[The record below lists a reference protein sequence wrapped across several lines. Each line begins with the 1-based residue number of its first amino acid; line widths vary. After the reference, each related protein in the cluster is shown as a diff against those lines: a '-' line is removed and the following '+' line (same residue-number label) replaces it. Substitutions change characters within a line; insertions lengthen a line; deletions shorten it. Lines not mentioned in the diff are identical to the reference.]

1 MKFAVSKGETSAADL
16 TTRIFEI
23 KGQGA
28 AETTRRTTAALLE
41 ANPHIKDV
49 TRIPPGTIIVIPELP
64 DNPTVRAPQTAGVGD
79 KLDGHLKIAVKE
91 SAGVIGRS
99 VETREAAANA
109 TIEAL
114 KNRELRDFAAQTP
127 ELKEQLDKLAEAAK
141 ASVKDVKAAASLEK
155 QAIDQLE
162 EALKK
167 LSL

>member
-1 MKFAVSKGETSAADL
+1 MKFAVSKGETSVADL

-28 AETTRRTTAALLE
+28 AETTKRATAALLE
-41 ANPHIKDV
+41 ANPHIKDLTKV
-49 TRIPPGTIIVIPELP
+49 PPGTIIVIPDLP
-64 DNPTVRAPQTAGVGD
+64 DNPNVRAPQTAGVGD
-79 KLDGHLKIAVKE
+79 KLDDHLKIAVKQ
-91 SAGVIGRS
+91 SAEVIGKS
-99 VETREAAANA
+99 VDAREAAANA

-127 ELKEQLDKLAEAAK
+127 ELKEQLDKLGEAAK
-141 ASVKDVKAAASLEK
+141 ASVKDAKAASALEK
-155 QAIDQLE
+155 EALAQLE